1 MIHVST
7 AASCIY
13 WTIGP
18 KYFLCLYIFIYLC
31 IYVFTYS
38 FTYLHFYMFIYFYTF
53 VYLCIYLFIYL
64 FTFLHVYIFSYIY
77 AFIYL
82 VIFYMFIYIFTYLC
96 IHFIYLCMSNFYG
109 FLSLDI
115 SLLCDL
121 QTSKGRLHKAD
132 LDKFPS
138 HTARYVSQSPQSA
151 IYLHTR
157 QRCVSFSSH

>member
-1 MIHVST
+1 
-7 AASCIY
+7 
-13 WTIGP
+13 
-18 KYFLCLYIFIYLC
+18 
-31 IYVFTYS
+31 
-38 FTYLHFYMFIYFYTF
+38 MFIYFYTF

-121 QTSKGRLHKAD
+121 QTSKGRFSKAG
-132 LDKFPS
+132 LDKLAS
-138 HTARYVSQSPQSA
+138 HTARYALHEIASQ
-151 IYLHTR
+151 
-157 QRCVSFSSH
+157 